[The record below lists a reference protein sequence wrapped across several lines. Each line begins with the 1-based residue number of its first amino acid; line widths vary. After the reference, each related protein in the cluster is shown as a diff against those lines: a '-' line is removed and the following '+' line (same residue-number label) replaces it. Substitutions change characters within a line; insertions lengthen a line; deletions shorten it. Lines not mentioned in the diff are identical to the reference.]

1 MGDLLLQLPDLLLFE
16 FLDFPLLPILL
27 LLLCLQLHLCLHLQL
42 SLLLQP
48 SLLLIPLPLHLLLP
62 QLLLIK
68 KRILRRGISTDL
80 TGLIRCHIL
89 QRTELTLPLSLN
101 LEFLLLFSFFVLLL
115 LLGFDGFDHID
126 DGLHGFVFG
135 HDEGF

>member
-27 LLLCLQLHLCLHLQL
+27 LLLCLQLHLRLHLQL

-80 TGLIRCHIL
+80 TGLIRRHIL
-89 QRTELTLPLSLN
+89 QRTELTLPLGLN
-101 LEFLLLFSFFVLLL
+101 LEFLFLLSFFVLLL
-115 LLGFDGFDHID
+115 FLGFDGFDHVD